1 MELKEF
7 TSELLHIRFKK
18 ADFEQ
23 ARKPVEWAVTD
34 LVKAGFCLFQKH
46 GLEVYN
52 DTMLNY

>member
-1 MELKEF
+1 VELKEF